1 MNISN
6 IVHNFIYMHVGN
18 TMLVVEKLAGVA
30 PGISGNLHG
39 ICLCQVQIR
48 LPTLALKPKGDV
60 TRKSKTGIS
69 VATTKKNYVFQ
80 KLKKNYINMLMFE
93 MNVLLLLMFSRD

>member
-60 TRKSKTGIS
+60 TRKSKNRDIS
-69 VATTKKNYVFQ
+69 GDHKKELCLPKIKK
-80 KLKKNYINMLMFE
+80 KLYKHAD
-93 MNVLLLLMFSRD
+93 V